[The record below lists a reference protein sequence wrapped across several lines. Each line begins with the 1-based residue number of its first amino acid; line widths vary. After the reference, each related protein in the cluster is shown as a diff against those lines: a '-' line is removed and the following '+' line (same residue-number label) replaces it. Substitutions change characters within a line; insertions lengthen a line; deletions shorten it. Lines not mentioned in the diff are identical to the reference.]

1 VVEECSGRRKSCWGI
16 EVRELQ
22 STVAAA
28 CDSERKERVKSP
40 LVVIDLEN
48 TGSQLIF
55 KDLRDTNVGDRETV
69 SMARL
74 P

>member
-1 VVEECSGRRKSCWGI
+1 MEEGKSCWGR

-28 CDSERKERVKSP
+28 CDSGRKERVKSP

-55 KDLRDTNVGDRETV
+55 FKDLRDTNVGDRETV